1 MLQVIFIELQG
12 ASNVKSHMTTAQ
24 VLVTLAALAS
34 LGYLVYASQEV
45 VMTGLLGVGI
55 GVLLS
60 PLLTFAQKKFRL
72 PRALSAVIFL
82 ILFLGFTTLFVLMIR
97 FLVADQFEKLS
108 ASAPQ
113 LIQNLKAR
121 LVSLTDEYPA
131 IVQQIQSFN
140 FQDEI
145 AGSMSRV
152 LLGLKSGFFAIASI
166 GLALFLG
173 LYTAVDS
180 EEYFSGAIQFLPPSK
195 RIKAAQIAEKC
206 ANVLRIWFR
215 AQLMDMAIIGVS
227 MAVVLRIVN
236 MEYWAIFAL
245 LTAVLCI
252 IPYAGIII
260 VIFLAAIV
268 TLASDPAKV
277 PWVIGAI
284 LIVQQLEANVVLPR
298 VMRDQ
303 AELPELPLLVFMLL
317 MGNWFGLVGVFMA
330 PAVLAILK
338 TLYHEIYQPWL
349 RLRDTRVSK

>member
-1 MLQVIFIELQG
+1 
-12 ASNVKSHMTTAQ
+12 MTTAQ
-24 VLVTLAALAS
+24 VLVTLAVLVS
-34 LGYLVYASQEV
+34 LGYLIYASQEV

-60 PLLTFAQKKFRL
+60 PVLTYSQKLWRL
-72 PRALSAVIFL
+72 PRALSAV
-82 ILFLGFTTLFVLMIR
+82 LFLVLFLLFTVLFVLMIR
-97 FLVADQFEKLS
+97 YLVADQFEKLS

-121 LVSLTDEYPA
+121 LGSLAEEYPA
-131 IVQQIQSFN
+131 ILPQIQNFN

-145 AGSMSRV
+145 AGSMGR
-152 LLGLKSGFFAIASI
+152 LFLGLKSGFFAMVSI

-173 LYTAVDS
+173 LYTAIDS
-180 EEYFSGAIQFLPPSK
+180 DEYFSGVIHFFPPSK
-195 RIKAAQIAEKC
+195 RRRVAAIAQKC
-206 ANVLRIWFR
+206 AHVLRVWFR

-227 MAVVLRIVN
+227 MAIVLRIVN

-260 VIFLAAIV
+260 VIFLAALV
-268 TLASDPAKV
+268 TLGSDPGKV
-277 PWVIGAI
+277 PWVVGAI
-284 LIVQQLEANVVLPR
+284 LVVQQLEANVVLPR

-317 MGNWFGLVGVFMA
+317 MGHWFGIVGVFIA
-330 PAVLAILK
+330 PALLAILK
-338 TLYHEIYQPWL
+338 TLYHELYQPWL
-349 RLRDTRVSK
+349 QSLDSHASK